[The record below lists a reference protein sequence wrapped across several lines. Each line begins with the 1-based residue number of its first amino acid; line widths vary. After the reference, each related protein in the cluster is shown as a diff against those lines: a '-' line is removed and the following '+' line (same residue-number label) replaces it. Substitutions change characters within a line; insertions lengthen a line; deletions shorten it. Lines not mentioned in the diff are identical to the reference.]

1 MELYLRARQVHLCN
15 PKTQGSL
22 GRQTTGQPGLHRK
35 TQSKKKKKSQFF
47 VLRFKLDF
55 YLPTTNYACPQK
67 Q

>member
-35 TQSKKKKKSQFF
+35 TQSKKKKNHNSLFS
-47 VLRFKLDF
+47 DS
-55 YLPTTNYACPQK
+55 N
-67 Q
+67 

>member
-35 TQSKKKKKSQFF
+35 TQSKKKKITILCSQIQT
-47 VLRFKLDF
+47 RFLF
-55 YLPTTNYACPQK
+55 TNN
-67 Q
+67 